1 LANKKRKFARTPVFN
16 SCTILAV
23 KEAVQ
28 RAGLPSLTGLVHLPL
43 PYLATFGGF
52 LISLLIGGIGLI
64 GNEQGILFRLTN
76 RVSGEP
82 VWAPEIAAGLLIG
95 WVAYKRFPSR
105 FAFLSFAVPAMILVW
120 SAVSWQRTMSQ
131 YDSTWDTFFGT
142 GCGGSECL
150 YQLLITAPFYGAVAY
165 SAGAVIAHCRGHKRA
180 SVPS

>member
-1 LANKKRKFARTPVFN
+1 
-16 SCTILAV
+16 V

-28 RAGLPSLTGLVHLPL
+28 RAGLPSLTGLVRLPL

-64 GNEQGILFRLTN
+64 GNEQGLLFRLTN

-142 GCGGSECL
+142 GCGGSECPL
-150 YQLLITAPFYGAVAY
+150 PVAHHRTVLRGCRLQCRSSHRPLSWAQTDKRPVLGRAV
-165 SAGAVIAHCRGHKRA
+165 SW
-180 SVPS
+180 